1 MEIKTHNEPLSS
13 ISPISIADVVL
24 LLLIFFL
31 LTSTYVL
38 EPGIRVRLPSS
49 TSAEVVSKKEIVVTI
64 TKDGELFLGGERIG
78 LPELAGG
85 LEAELAESS
94 DKLIIIRAEKDVEI
108 DRVVRIMDI
117 ARSIG
122 GERFFIATRKVI

>member
-1 MEIKTHNEPLSS
+1 MEIKTHHEPLSS

-94 DKLIIIRAEKDVEI
+94 DKLIIIRAEKEVEI

>member
-1 MEIKTHNEPLSS
+1 MEIKTHHEPLSS

>member
-94 DKLIIIRAEKDVEI
+94 DKLIIIRAEKEVEI